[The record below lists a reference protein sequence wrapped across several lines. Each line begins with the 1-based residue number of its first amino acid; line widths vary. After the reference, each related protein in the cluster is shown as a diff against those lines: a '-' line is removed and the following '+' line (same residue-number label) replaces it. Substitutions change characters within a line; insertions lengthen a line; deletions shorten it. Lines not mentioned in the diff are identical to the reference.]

1 MIFAPPLFFWLF
13 IFHFRVDLL
22 FFLCDNIYVLKK
34 TSIKVHVILKKMRE
48 KKERGNAFLLLPFSL
63 KVKNE
68 KGLLFVPLSVLF
80 SFFGKKTGVF
90 LFPNFVQEFS

>member
-1 MIFAPPLFFWLF
+1 
-13 IFHFRVDLL
+13 
-22 FFLCDNIYVLKK
+22 
-34 TSIKVHVILKKMRE
+34 MRE